1 MEDSKLILII
11 EDDNIL
17 RENTKEL
24 LELSQFRVITAE
36 NGRKGI
42 EKALQFFPDLIL
54 CDITMP
60 VMDGYGVLENL
71 SKNGRTKNI
80 PFLFISA
87 KTDFSEIRRGMNLG
101 ADDYII
107 KPYKESDLVN
117 AINKRIYKFKSIKES
132 SGKKSVSFNH
142 SLRVTSLQDFKNL
155 IRSKGE
161 QFTFKKRT
169 TIFQEKENANFVFLI
184 EQGLVK
190 TVKMDDDGKELITH
204 LYRQDDI
211 FGLNSFNSFSQY
223 DETAVAME
231 DGFGFRF
238 SSKSFREIVTNN
250 LELVLEIAE
259 ILSENLTDL
268 KEHLLE
274 MAYGSVLK
282 KTTQII
288 LNFAMGTK
296 DGSQN
301 VINITRNEMA
311 HVAGISPESFIRSL
325 SHLRKRKMIEIE
337 GKNIKI
343 LNFEELKRIR

>member
-1 MEDSKLILII
+1 MEGAKLILII
-11 EDDNIL
+11 EDDEIL

-24 LELSQFRVITAE
+24 LEFSQFRVITAV
-36 NGRKGI
+36 NGRNGI
-42 EKALQFFPDLIL
+42 EKALQYFPDLIL
-54 CDITMP
+54 CDIMMP
-60 VMDGYGVLENL
+60 VLDGYGVLENL
-71 SKNGRTKNI
+71 SKNGRTMNI
-80 PFLFISA
+80 PFLFTSA
-87 KTDFSEIRRGMNLG
+87 KTDPSEIRKGMNLG
-101 ADDYII
+101 ADDYIV
-107 KPYKESDLVN
+107 KPYKESDLIN
-117 AINKRIYKFKSIKES
+117 AINKRIYKFNLLKES
-132 SGKKSVSFNH
+132 SGNKSVSPTQRI
-142 SLRVTSLQDFKNL
+142 SVTSLKDFKNL
-155 IRSKGE
+155 LRSKGE
-161 QFTFKKRT
+161 QFSFKKRT
-169 TIFQEKENANFVFLI
+169 TIFQEKEKANFVFLI

-190 TVKMDDDGKELITH
+190 TIKMDDDGKELITC
-204 LYRQDDI
+204 LYRQDNL

-231 DGFGFRF
+231 DGIGFRF
-238 SSKSFREIVTNN
+238 SSKSFREIVNN
-250 LELVLEIAE
+250 NHELVLEIAE

-288 LNFAMGTK
+288 LNFAK

-325 SHLRKRKMIEIE
+325 SLLRKKKMIEIE
-337 GKNIKI
+337 GKNIRI